1 MRALIIASLVI
12 LTSPSTALADFV
24 LPDGELSRIY
34 GSSERVQAADAQ
46 SCLTENGIKF
56 GTDEQGG
63 EMMVYT
69 INVEREKIVW
79 ANRCIWPEG
88 SGLLKNR

>member
-1 MRALIIASLVI
+1 MRALIVVSLVA
-12 LTSPSTALADFV
+12 LTSPALADFV

-34 GSSERVQAADAQ
+34 GPSEKVQAADAQ

-63 EMMVYT
+63 EMMIYT
-69 INVEREKIVW
+69 INVELKNSDL

-88 SGLLKNR
+88 SGLLENR